1 MEFYVQDFADRP
13 WASYPG
19 HWIRAQD
26 AIFVIESDKH
36 GAMGSSFVSFLDPG
50 DADVFYAKYGGRRL
64 RLAELT
70 SEAFAASQQSH
81 LERLIAAGG
90 PVGSVVRTSRPLMG
104 ALFEIAAWV
113 PKSREVATTALLD
126 EALEAAA
133 SLEKQI
139 SSWDP
144 DSETSAVNR
153 AAGLAP
159 LAVGR
164 DLRALV
170 ETSFSWSK
178 RTGGAFDV
186 TVAPL
191 LELWNRAGERGVPP
205 TETEIQTELERVGFE
220 KVLLEQ
226 ETLFLT
232 RPGMRLGFGAIGKGF
247 AADRVAETLR
257 GAGVANFIVDAGGDL
272 IVSGSRGDAPW
283 QVVFAIRGEPACWR
297 WRRFPIEP
305 SRLRAIT
312 SSSFRSGITAILTS
326 WIRESGRPVSGL
338 TSVTVFFARAVDSD
352 ALATALFVMG
362 GEEGVDFVEGI
373 ADAEALFVDD
383 AGSTILSFGLRLEGE
398 RLVISE

>member
-1 MEFYVQDFADRP
+1 MESYVQDFADRP

-191 LELWNRAGERGVPP
+191 LELWNRAGDRGVPP

-257 GAGVANFIVDAGGDL
+257 GAGVANFIVDAGGDR

-283 QVVFAIRGEPACWR
+283 QVGVRDPRGAGLLAVAAI
-297 WRRFPIEP
+297 
-305 SRLRAIT
+305 SN
-312 SSSFRSGITAILTS
+312 
-326 WIRESGRPVSGL
+326 
-338 TSVTVFFARAVDSD
+338 RAVATSGNYEQFISIGDHRYSHILD
-352 ALATALFVMG
+352 PRKWQARERVDECDGVFRARGGFGCVGDGAFRDGRRRRSRFRGRDCRCRGAL
-362 GEEGVDFVEGI
+362 
-373 ADAEALFVDD
+373 
-383 AGSTILSFGLRLEGE
+383 R
-398 RLVISE
+398 R